1 MEASIDNLYQKELAF
16 LNKNFKQ
23 GSVIEEKFY
32 GMFYG
37 GQDNLDS
44 VLESL
49 TNLSSASFVR
59 QDSHSKT
66 INHNRYSKPGKF
78 LTNDVLSYRE
88 KT

>member
-1 MEASIDNLYQKELAF
+1 MEASIADLCQKELAF
-16 LNKNFKQ
+16 LNKNFKE

-32 GMFYG
+32 GIFYG

-59 QDSHSKT
+59 QDLHSKNL
-66 INHNRYSKPGKF
+66 NHKRYSKTGKS
-78 LTNDVLSYRE
+78 LTNDVLS
-88 KT
+88 

>member
-1 MEASIDNLYQKELAF
+1 MEASIADLFQKELAF

-23 GSVIEEKFY
+23 GSVIEETFY
-32 GMFYG
+32 GIFYG

-59 QDSHSKT
+59 QDSHSKNL
-66 INHNRYSKPGKF
+66 NHKRYSKTGKF
-78 LTNDVLSYRE
+78 LTNDVLS
-88 KT
+88 

>member
-1 MEASIDNLYQKELAF
+1 MEASIADLYQKKLAF
-16 LNKNFKQ
+16 LDKNFKE

-32 GMFYG
+32 GILYG

-59 QDSHSKT
+59 QDSHSKNL
-66 INHNRYSKPGKF
+66 NHKRYSKTGKF
-78 LTNDVLSYRE
+78 LTNDVLS
-88 KT
+88 